1 MTKNEKIDFLA
12 RAIIMLNQTSEHRN
26 PDIYKLAEKIDDLV
40 NGNPRFALLS
50 CVGAKYED
58 ARKVVVDTL
67 KTEKILELEES
78 K

>member
-1 MTKNEKIDFLA
+1 MTKNEKIDILA

-50 CVGAKYED
+50 CIGAKYED

-67 KTEKILELEES
+67 KTEKILELEE
-78 K
+78 

>member
-12 RAIIMLNQTSEHRN
+12 RSIIMLNQTSEHRN

-40 NGNPRFALLS
+40 KGNPRFALLS
-50 CVGAKYED
+50 CIGAKYED

-67 KTEKILELEES
+67 KTEKILELEE
-78 K
+78 